1 MTTNPFDTLVET
13 LQGKLLG
20 ETAGQ
25 DNDIRVFKGIPYALP
40 PVGIRRWTPPEP
52 APAWKGTRLAKTYS
66 PQAMQATTPESFG
79 VALGQ
84 TSEDCLYLNV
94 WTPVK
99 ESLAQKGAEPPAN
112 LDKEPSADKYKEPD
126 EKLPVMVWIHG
137 GSYRWGSGEINGVP
151 LASKGVVLV
160 AINYRHGLFGYLA
173 HPELSAESPHHSSGN
188 YAILDQIQ
196 ALKWVQDNIAA
207 FGGDPGRVTV
217 FGCSSGSSSLHALV
231 TSPLAKGLF
240 HQVIAESGSQY
251 FPCRGLSE
259 PLHGAQSAEE
269 LGLVFSRDAGANS
282 LGELRAMTAD
292 QLVQVAD
299 TADNGDF
306 YKKSGNI
313 VDGWVLPDQP
323 LNISRRGEQH
333 PVNVMAG
340 FTANDGNVVAML
352 GYAEKLPN
360 TAEAYTA
367 EIEKRYGDLA
377 DTYLKLYPASDIVE
391 SFFNALR
398 DRAFGWASESWV
410 RHTAAVGAQ
419 AYLYCFAHTPMDG
432 HLMLPIPGLMREWAY
447 GAGHG
452 AEMPYVFN
460 DPMSHPSS
468 DQYPPT
474 EGDFAMADIISDYW
488 VAFAK
493 AGKPDVKGLPAWQA
507 YTDDVRHYI
516 RFEDAAAQPG
526 QKLLPGMWELM
537 DEDVNR
543 RLTLPGV
550 GRDYYAVG
558 IASPVLPLTKA
569 QNKVST

>member
-1 MTTNPFDTLVET
+1 MTTLDNQSVAKRIDTLVET
-13 LQGKLLG
+13 PQGKLLG
-20 ETAGQ
+20 ETAGP
-25 DNDIRVFKGIPYALP
+25 DNEIRVFKGIPYALP
-40 PVGIRRWTPPEP
+40 PVGIRRWRPPEP
-52 APAWKGTRLAKTYS
+52 APTWQGTRLGKTFS
-66 PQAMQATTPESFG
+66 PQAMQATIPEAFG
-79 VALGQ
+79 MPLSQ

-94 WTPVK
+94 WAPAK
-99 ESLAQKGAEPPAN
+99 ERATDSTKRTG
-112 LDKEPSADKYKEPD
+112 

-137 GSYRWGSGEINGVP
+137 GSFRWGSGELNGVP
-151 LASKGVVLV
+151 LARKGVVLV
-160 AINYRHGLFGYLA
+160 SMNYRHGLFGYLA

-207 FGGDPGRVTV
+207 FGGDPNKVTI
-217 FGCSSGSSSLHALV
+217 FGCSSGGSSLHALV

-259 PLHGAQSAEE
+259 SLHGTQSAED
-269 LGLVFSRDAGANS
+269 LGLIFSRDAGANS
-282 LGELRAMTAD
+282 LDELRAMPAD
-292 QLVQVAD
+292 QLVQFAD

-333 PVNVMAG
+333 PVPVMAG
-340 FTANDGNVVAML
+340 FTANDGNVVALL
-352 GYAEKLPN
+352 GYAAALPD
-360 TAEAYTA
+360 TAEAYTT
-367 EIEKRYGDLA
+367 EIKKRYGDLA
-377 DTYLKLYPASDIVE
+377 DAYLALYPADDIDE

-410 RHTAAVGAQ
+410 HHAAAVGAP
-419 AYLYCFAHTPMDG
+419 AYLYYFAHNPIDG
-432 HLMLPIPGLMREWAY
+432 HVMLPIPGVDRQRAN
-447 GAGHG
+447 GVAHG

-460 DPMSHPSS
+460 DPMSHAFSN
-468 DQYPPT
+468 QYPPT
-474 EGDFAMADIISDYW
+474 ESDFAMADIMSDYW

-493 AGKPDVKGLPAWQA
+493 TGKPEVKGLPAWQA
-507 YTDDVRHYI
+507 YTDDARHYI
-516 RFEDAAAQPG
+516 RFEDAAAYPG
-526 QKLLPGMWELM
+526 QNLLPGMWELM

-558 IASPVLPLTKA
+558 IASPVLPSGA
-569 QNKVST
+569 